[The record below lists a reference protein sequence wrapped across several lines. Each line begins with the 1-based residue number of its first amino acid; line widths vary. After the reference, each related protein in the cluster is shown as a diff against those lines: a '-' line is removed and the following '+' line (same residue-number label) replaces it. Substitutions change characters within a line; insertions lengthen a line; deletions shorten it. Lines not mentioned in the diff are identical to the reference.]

1 MVRKKRAGA
10 KRITAKSVKTAVKKP
25 TRLRDRIGLAWK
37 NLILFLIIFI
47 LSFILYSFSSND
59 LLKNFFGVLSVIFGF
74 LAFAFLI
81 VFIVLIILRTER
93 K

>member
-10 KRITAKSVKTAVKKP
+10 KRITAKSVKTAVKGP
-25 TRLRDRIGLAWK
+25 VRLKDRIGLAWK

-47 LSFILYSFSSND
+47 FSFILYTFSSND
-59 LLKNFFGVLSVIFGF
+59 LLKNFFGVLSIIFGF
-74 LAFAFLI
+74 LTFAFLI
-81 VFIVLIILRTER
+81 AFIVLIILRAER

>member
-10 KRITAKSVKTAVKKP
+10 KRITAKSVKTAVKGP
-25 TRLRDRIGLAWK
+25 ARLRDRIDLAWK

-47 LSFILYSFSSND
+47 LSFILYNFSSND
-59 LLKNFFGVLSVIFGF
+59 LLKNFFGVLSVIFVF
-74 LAFAFLI
+74 LTFAFLI
-81 VFIVLIILRTER
+81 AFIVLVILRIGR